1 MRYDRYGREDC
12 PASAA
17 EKQAVADRIE
27 REDAERARNTRAWN
41 RLCGMVAPIGG
52 PSCE

>member
-1 MRYDRYGREDC
+1 MRYDQYGYERG
-12 PASAA
+12 PASTA
-17 EKQAVADRIE
+17 EKQAIADRIE